1 MPTPRND
8 PQKPPSKQ
16 PQEEEDKIIFSEKA
30 SLEDYIIGKQI
41 GEGAYAVVRGAVHI
55 PSNKKVAMKIYRK
68 SKLTDINRQKSVKR
82 EIKLMEKMNNLQIT
96 RLFEVIETTKY
107 VVLVME
113 YVHNGSLYSYLKQH
127 DKRRLPEHE
136 AKRVFK

>member
-1 MPTPRND
+1 MPTPR
-8 PQKPPSKQ
+8 QSKPEKV
-16 PQEEEDKIIFSEKA
+16 EEDLERIIFSEKS

-68 SKLTDINRQKSVKR
+68 SKLTDLNRQKSVKR

-127 DKRRLPEHE
+127 DKRRLPE
-136 AKRVFK
+136 